1 MGTNSVIAAKI
12 KGAYKLGQFFKFD
25 GGDNE
30 EIITK
35 LFEKYGEQDICT
47 ALEKLE
53 WLTTTDTEEYAKS
66 LGVQYEKE
74 KDYFPNWN
82 EFEHFR
88 SCYPQYD
95 HTARADRLLNYI
107 MDGTIKKVPDYT
119 KALEAKDVDFQY
131 IMNFDTGKIEVYK
144 FGEFREAIPFPEKKT
159 PELVGITV
167 RYSNGSTKEMEIV
180 LNKMQQIFGL
190 DPEYNKKMEEQARQL
205 HEKALAGK
213 WCCTCEYCIPVD
225 PNLPGFVTAFP
236 ECEYGGMAVETCS
249 RYRVAGT
256 AIRNSAWADRIRER
270 FMRVV

>member
-74 KDYFPNWN
+74 K
-82 EFEHFR
+82 
-88 SCYPQYD
+88 
-95 HTARADRLLNYI
+95 
-107 MDGTIKKVPDYT
+107 
-119 KALEAKDVDFQY
+119 
-131 IMNFDTGKIEVYK
+131 
-144 FGEFREAIPFPEKKT
+144 
-159 PELVGITV
+159 
-167 RYSNGSTKEMEIV
+167 EIV
-180 LNKMQQIFGL
+180 LNKIQQIFGM

-205 HEKALAGK
+205 HKKALAGK

-256 AIRNSAWADRIRER
+256 AIRNSAWADQIRER

>member
-12 KGAYKLGQFFKFD
+12 KGAYKLGQFFKYD

-30 EIITK
+30 KIIIK
-35 LFEKYGEQDICT
+35 LFEKYGEHDIFT

-53 WLTTTDTEEYAKS
+53 WLTTTDTEEYAKR

-95 HTARADRLLNYI
+95 HTARTDRLLNYI

-167 RYSNGSTKEMEIV
+167 RYSNGNTKEIQSGCCVDLEEGSDDLSVEM
-180 LNKMQQIFGL
+180 LNVKPFDLVRLAYGL
-190 DPEYNKKMEEQARQL
+190 VAAVQRLGMREELTQYVN
-205 HEKALAGK
+205 G
-213 WCCTCEYCIPVD
+213 
-225 PNLPGFVTAFP
+225 VTETESNE
-236 ECEYGGMAVETCS
+236 EC
-249 RYRVAGT
+249 
-256 AIRNSAWADRIRER
+256 
-270 FMRVV
+270 